1 MKENEIKD
9 YIINYLNQLQDV
21 IKRMAD
27 NSKSCKQ
34 YCITIFAGYLALLG
48 SQLTKTNQNIF
59 INIGM
64 LIIIIVFIILDI
76 RYLKFERNFRTIFND
91 YVYILKNNIK
101 NNNNNFMMIEK
112 LYCFT
117 IDQSNNK
124 KKLPISAILIYGG
137 QIVFIIIQ
145 LILLLIDKIN

>member
-27 NSKSCKQ
+27 NNKSCKQ

-48 SQLTKTNQNIF
+48 TQFQKNAQNIF

-91 YVYILKNNIK
+91 YVCILKNNIK
-101 NNNNNFMMIEK
+101 NNDNNSMMIEK

-117 IDQSNNK
+117 IEKSNK

-145 LILLLIDKIN
+145 LILLFKR